1 MIWILI
7 PVLTA
12 VVFGLWFSPL
22 GERIGI
28 GRWPKSDD

>member
-7 PVLTA
+7 PILTA
-12 VVFGLWFSPL
+12 VVFVLWFSPL

-28 GRWPKSDD
+28 GRWPNSDD

>member
-12 VVFGLWFSPL
+12 VVFALWFTPL
-22 GERIGI
+22 GTRVGI
-28 GRWPKSDD
+28 GRWPKADD